1 MSFDSLIANPG
12 RLRILTALASEARQ
26 PFVQLR
32 GRTGLTDGNLATHA
46 RRLASAGL
54 IAIEKRIDEGKPVTT
69 LELTTI
75 GREALERHAR
85 ELVAA
90 LAGPP
95 IESTGGDEQDVDDHW
110 VD

>member
-1 MSFDSLIANPG
+1 MSFDSLVANPG
-12 RLRILTALASEARQ
+12 RLRILTALASEPRQ

-54 IAIEKRIDEGKPVTT
+54 IAIDKRIDAGKPVTT
-69 LELTTI
+69 LDLTTS
-75 GREALERHAR
+75 GRDALERHSR
-85 ELVAA
+85 ELLAA
-90 LAGPP
+90 LEGTRAVV
-95 IESTGGDEQDVDDHW
+95 ESVDAAEEQW